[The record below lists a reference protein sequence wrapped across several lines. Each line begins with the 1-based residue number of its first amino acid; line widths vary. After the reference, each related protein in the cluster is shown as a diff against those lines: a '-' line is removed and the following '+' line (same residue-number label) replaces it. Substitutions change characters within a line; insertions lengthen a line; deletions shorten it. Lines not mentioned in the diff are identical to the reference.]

1 MATVPERDTV
11 LLLTHRGDYYTV
23 DRVAEAIARRGAKT
37 FRFDTD
43 RFPREVRLAAHLSAA
58 GNFRYAI
65 EDGAGA
71 CDTGAVRAVWARRIW
86 LPELDENLDPKFR
99 QMCLRESTA
108 ALRGFLD
115 GLHGARWV
123 NDRRREDDAE
133 NKLLQ
138 LRCAHAAGLRIPRTL
153 LTNDA
158 SRAREFFR
166 ENGGALVA
174 KLLTPLS
181 VGMGADSAF
190 VYTNE
195 VRASDLEDAGG
206 LRHSPMVF
214 QENIRKSLE
223 LRIAYVAGKFFVG
236 ALDASRTTR
245 GQVDW
250 RRAAPGECQWQRG
263 DIPPELEVQL
273 TALMHKLQLV
283 YGAIDIIR
291 TPEGEHV
298 FLEVNPGGEW
308 GMLERDLDLPISEA
322 IADALLDR
330 TL

>member
-1 MATVPERDTV
+1 MAMKPKRDTV
-11 LLLTHRGDYYTV
+11 LLLTHSGDYYTV
-23 DRVAEAIARRGAKT
+23 DRVAEALARRGAKT

-43 RFPREVRLAAHLSAA
+43 RFPREVRLAAHLSAT
-58 GNFRYAI
+58 GDFRYTV
-65 EDGAGA
+65 EDGAA
-71 CDTGAVRAVWARRIW
+71 SCDAGAVRAVWARRIW

-99 QMCLRESTA
+99 QMCQRESVA

-115 GLHGARWV
+115 GLHEARWV

-138 LRCAHAAGLRIPRTL
+138 LRYAHAAGLAIPRTL

-166 ENGGALVA
+166 ANGGALVA

-195 VRASDLEDAGG
+195 VGAGDLEDAGG

-214 QENIRKSLE
+214 QENVRKSLE

-236 ALDASRTTR
+236 ALDASRSTR
-245 GQVDW
+245 GQIDW
-250 RRAAPGECQWQRG
+250 RRAAPGECRWMR
-263 DIPPELEVQL
+263 DEIPSELEAQL
-273 TALMHKLQLV
+273 TTLMRELQLV

-291 TPEGEHV
+291 TPEGRHV

-322 IADALLDR
+322 IADALLD
-330 TL
+330 

>member
-1 MATVPERDTV
+1 MATKPKRDTV
-11 LLLTHRGDYYTV
+11 LLLTHSGDYYTV
-23 DRVAEAIARRGAKT
+23 DRVADALARRGAKT

-43 RFPREVRLAAHLSAA
+43 RFPREVRLAAHLSGA
-58 GNFRYAI
+58 GNFNYTI
-65 EDGAGA
+65 EDGAA
-71 CDTGAVRAVWARRIW
+71 TCDAAAVRAVWARKIW

-99 QMCLRESTA
+99 QMCLRESVA

-123 NDRRREDDAE
+123 NDRRRDVEAE

-138 LRCAHAAGLRIPRTL
+138 LRLAVDAGLSIPRTL

-158 SRAREFFR
+158 VRAREFFR

-181 VGMGADSAF
+181 VSMGADSAF

-195 VRASDLEDAGG
+195 VGAGDLEDAGG

-214 QENIRKSLE
+214 QEHIRKSLE

-236 ALDASRTTR
+236 ALDASRTTG
-245 GQVDW
+245 GQTDW
-250 RRAAPGECQWQRG
+250 RRAAPGECPWLRG
-263 DIPPELEVQL
+263 DVPHELKAQL
-273 TALMHKLQLV
+273 TTLMNSLQLV

-291 TPEGEHV
+291 TPEGQHV

-322 IADALLDR
+322 IADALLG
-330 TL
+330 